1 MKRPDD
7 SPLPAP
13 LTSRTPIPRY
23 QSRSITRRLAS
34 CRNPNQYSTGGEM
47 ATPQNAEASSSQV
60 EEPPSSLDA
69 SQPKRGVKRRHPEDP
84 RSRRRSAKR
93 RQSELSVDIGTS
105 SEVVDLDAEFEEGS
119 SSESESDS
127 LTDELASTSSAT
139 GTEGY
144 KQEDEEVVSAPILE
158 EQHDWTSLGDAIR
171 FAHTHGSHDTANS
184 SPSQSSPPRPTGTV
198 TSPSLSRILNID
210 PPPLQ
215 ANTAQSKSPAAATI
229 DLCHSPPIP
238 ASTHV
243 HSKGKE
249 KATTTEEKRAVT
261 PVVEAEPQATLAD
274 YTCPICFSP
283 PTNATLTPCGHI
295 CCGPCLFAAVK
306 SSMKRA
312 QMAGPEDAGARC
324 PVCRATI
331 PGWDGRGGGVIG
343 LKIQATSEEV
353 PDLGQFTAVL
363 RAWTHLHSF
372 PSRAA
377 INQHVYPGA
386 RQQQGVGPSL
396 NSSSSRTGYFDSDQ
410 DQEQDQER
418 AHSTVWAHRPI
429 ASYLA
434 STGDFTGTDTESHSQ
449 TDRER
454 GLGDPTTT
462 TIHRSIPIPTTAL
475 DDDADDE
482 DFSDSRGDG
491 DAEGERPMSVQ
502 IEDLDDLDSSFEHD
516 IYDDEDDNN
525 TDADADATTATHDVN
540 LDLDQMQ
547 LNSNEESQSQS
558 EHSTDLGDV
567 SLQEASEEQPSLG
580 FLDEALRFIAAERER
595 WNAQREAGLVS
606 INGSV
611 PLSSEPRRKRRRKRK
626 TPRAH
631 SVTRTSTTSG
641 NPSFTPGSSYTASAS
656 TPSLLSTIFQS
667 ANANNADDADAD
679 ADADDSSSSFDQQYP
694 RRPPIHGHPHQSLFK
709 STPST
714 PSRQR
719 TRGGGITKQLQPNRK
734 SNANASVNPRL
745 KHASSTPQLRPPS
758 RIVAAPVVSEVNNPR
773 VGQLRSL
780 GKKLEK
786 LFPEDREFLKSVGYG
801 ALSASKSYFDGGAG
815 AGEDSGSGSAGNGSR
830 NGTRSGSRSGGN
842 GIFGNFVDTRGGA
855 PTTTTTTTTTT
866 SGGGERLIHVFI
878 DHSNIL
884 IGLLNYLKRHPRQ
897 HPQHGAGSGG
907 DNHPSSSSYSYPKPP
922 KHLSHSALTLIL
934 ERGRPVSRRVL
945 VTSSPLY
952 QPMDSAELLGFEV
965 RVFARVPDL
974 GDGMDRDRENQRGG
988 QGQQQQQQQ
997 RPGIGGHKRSVSSG
1011 SFTGV
1016 GGGDAVT
1023 ASPKKGGR
1031 RRAGSVN
1038 TNTNTNTNT
1047 GGSNGPPAAA
1057 RKRGHQRGFSA
1068 GAGGGT
1074 STESEQGQQLR
1085 NGIAAMLSPS
1095 TPGGNGSNVST
1106 PGGGG
1111 RIRYREQG
1119 VDELLQLKLHQALAS
1134 IDGRPPKGS
1143 TIVLAT
1149 GDGNAGQFNE
1159 DGFLGSV
1166 RTALKRGWKV
1176 ELYAWEGGLSRA
1188 WKREFGEGSEWGA
1201 TTRGEGGEGEGP
1213 KFRVIGMEQFGSEL
1227 VEIYF

>member
-1 MKRPDD
+1 M
-7 SPLPAP
+7 
-13 LTSRTPIPRY
+13 I
-23 QSRSITRRLAS
+23 RSNSDT
-34 CRNPNQYSTGGEM
+34 T
-47 ATPQNAEASSSQV
+47 TT
-60 EEPPSSLDA
+60 
-69 SQPKRGVKRRHPEDP
+69 
-84 RSRRRSAKR
+84 
-93 RQSELSVDIGTS
+93 TS
-105 SEVVDLDAEFEEGS
+105 S
-119 SSESESDS
+119 
-127 LTDELASTSSAT
+127 
-139 GTEGY
+139 
-144 KQEDEEVVSAPILE
+144 P
-158 EQHDWTSLGDAIR
+158 
-171 FAHTHGSHDTANS
+171 
-184 SPSQSSPPRPTGTV
+184 
-198 TSPSLSRILNID
+198 
-210 PPPLQ
+210 
-215 ANTAQSKSPAAATI
+215 
-229 DLCHSPPIP
+229 
-238 ASTHV
+238 
-243 HSKGKE
+243 
-249 KATTTEEKRAVT
+249 T
-261 PVVEAEPQATLAD
+261 PVSP
-274 YTCPICFSP
+274 FSSNYSVP
-283 PTNATLTPCGHI
+283 
-295 CCGPCLFAAVK
+295 
-306 SSMKRA
+306 S
-312 QMAGPEDAGARC
+312 E
-324 PVCRATI
+324 
-331 PGWDGRGGGVIG
+331 
-343 LKIQATSEEV
+343 ATSEEV

-372 PSRAA
+372 PSRA
-377 INQHVYPGA
+377 INPHAYPGA
-386 RQQQGVGPSL
+386 RQQQGLEPSL
-396 NSSSSRTGYFDSDQ
+396 NSSSSRTGYLDSDQ
-410 DQEQDQER
+410 DQEQER

-434 STGDFTGTDTESHSQ
+434 SGDFTGTDTESHSQ

-454 GLGDPTTT
+454 ELGNPTMTAT
-462 TIHRSIPIPTTAL
+462 VHRVIPIPTTTL
-475 DDDADDE
+475 DDDEEPDADDE
-482 DFSDSRGDG
+482 DFSDSRGG
-491 DAEGERPMSVQ
+491 DAEGERPRSVQ
-502 IEDLDDLDSSFEHD
+502 IEDLDDIDLSFGHE
-516 IYDDEDDNN
+516 IYDDDNDDN
-525 TDADADATTATHDVN
+525 TDADADATTATHDLH

-558 EHSTDLGDV
+558 EQSTDLGDV

-631 SVTRTSTTSG
+631 SVTRISTTSG

-667 ANANNADDADAD
+667 ANADADDADAD
-679 ADADDSSSSFDQQYP
+679 ADADDSSSSFDQQYT
-694 RRPPIHGHPHQSLFK
+694 RRPIHGHQSLFK

-719 TRGGGITKQLQPNRK
+719 TRGGITKQLQPNRK
-734 SNANASVNPRL
+734 SNANANPRL

-758 RIVAAPVVSEVNNPR
+758 RIVAAPVVSEDNPR

-786 LFPEDREFLKSVGYG
+786 LFPEDREFLRSVGYG
-801 ALSASKSYFDGGAG
+801 PLSVQKSYFDGGG
-815 AGEDSGSGSAGNGSR
+815 AGEDSGSGSGNGA
-830 NGTRSGSRSGGN
+830 RSGSGGN
-842 GIFGNFVDTRGGA
+842 GIFGNFVDTRGA
-855 PTTTTTTTTTT
+855 TPTTMIGGG
-866 SGGGERLIHVFI
+866 GGGERLIHVFI

-907 DNHPSSSSYSYPKPP
+907 DNHPSSSSYTYPYPKPP

-965 RVFARVPDL
+965 RVFARVPDM
-974 GDGMDRDRENQRGG
+974 GDGMDRENQNQR
-988 QGQQQQQQQ
+988 QQQ

-1016 GGGDAVT
+1016 GGVGGGGGDVVT

-1038 TNTNTNTNT
+1038 TNSNTNTGVSNTNTNTN
-1047 GGSNGPPAAA
+1047 GPPPAA

-1068 GAGGGT
+1068 GGGT
-1074 STESEQGQQLR
+1074 STESEQGQGTSTQQPFQLR

-1095 TPGGNGSNVST
+1095 TPGNGSNVST
-1106 PGGGG
+1106 PGG

-1201 TTRGEGGEGEGP
+1201 RGGGGEGEGP
-1213 KFRVIGMEQFGSEL
+1213 KFKVIGMEQFGSEL